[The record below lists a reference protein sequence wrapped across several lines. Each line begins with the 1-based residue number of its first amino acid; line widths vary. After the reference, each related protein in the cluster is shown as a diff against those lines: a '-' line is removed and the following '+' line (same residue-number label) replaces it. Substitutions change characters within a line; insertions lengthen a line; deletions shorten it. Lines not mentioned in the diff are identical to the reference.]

1 MDQSK
6 PPTKDP
12 FLPARPSGL
21 VIGAAQALIRAQLA
35 MSNKLFVQDEDL
47 SRLRNL
53 PKDAGLVLVSNHA
66 DEMDPRVCLE
76 LSRLCG
82 KRFMIMCNREAF
94 NEGFGLAGKALQS
107 LGYFSVN
114 RGAHDN
120 AAKDYAV
127 DLVKNGK
134 DVLVMFPEGEI
145 FYLNE
150 VIQRFHAGAIAIAMQ
165 AVVAMRQ
172 SNPNWSA
179 YLIPMA
185 IKYHYPESIEDIL
198 SRRMTRMETRLSLP
212 KLDAPLAQRL
222 HRIQQTLLHKE
233 QKTFGVK
240 LKHDES
246 DLEKEIEDTEAA
258 ILQLVEEKH
267 QKKLLS
273 QKNLI
278 DQSWQLGA
286 EIRDLGL
293 SAQIK
298 KDLEDLKEVEHLVSW
313 RPSYYE
319 SASCQDRIA
328 EALLKQERELYK
340 IKRPSQLANRNVY
353 VKIAEPTNL
362 GDYAEHFQNDSHGM
376 LSQVTSGL
384 HDQIQG
390 MIDEIIKGVKA
401 H

>member
-1 MDQSK
+1 MDQTKS
-6 PPTKDP
+6 TKDP
-12 FLPARPSGL
+12 FLPARPSSL

-35 MSNKLFVQDEDL
+35 LSNKLFVQNEDL
-47 SRLRNL
+47 NRLRNL

-240 LKHDES
+240 FEHDET
-246 DLEKEIEDTEAA
+246 DLGKEIEDTEAA

-273 QKNLI
+273 QNNLI

-286 EIRDLGL
+286 EIRDLG
-293 SAQIK
+293 SSPQIK

-319 SASCQDRIA
+319 CANCQDRIA

-362 GDYAEHFQNDSHGM
+362 GDFAEHFQNDSHGM

-384 HDQIQG
+384 RDQIQG
-390 MIDEIIKGVKA
+390 MIDEIIKAVKA

>member
-6 PPTKDP
+6 STKDP

-319 SASCQDRIA
+319 SANCQDRIA

-362 GDYAEHFQNDSHGM
+362 GDYAEHFQSDSHGM

-384 HDQIQG
+384 RDQIQG